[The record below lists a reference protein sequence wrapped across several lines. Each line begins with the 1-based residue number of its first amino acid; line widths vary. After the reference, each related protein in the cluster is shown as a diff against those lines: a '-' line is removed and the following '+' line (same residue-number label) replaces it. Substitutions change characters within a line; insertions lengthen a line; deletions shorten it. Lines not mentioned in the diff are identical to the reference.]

1 MRSPQHR
8 EGMALLTVLLLVAVM
23 AAVSTVVLDDVRF
36 SVRRAT
42 NVELQAQ
49 AQLYADGAEALAR
62 GQIGQL
68 VRASPTRTPV
78 SPDWNGRRLSF
89 PSETGTISAEV
100 RDGQACF
107 NLNSVV
113 FGQGEDLMIQPEGVA
128 QLIALGRTLGV
139 AESRMRAVA
148 DALVDW
154 LDSDP
159 AVRPGGAED
168 ARYAGL
174 STPYRT
180 GGVLLAEVSELRAIQ
195 GVDADLYRT
204 LRPYVCAL
212 PVARLSPINPN
223 TLRPDQAPLLAM
235 LTHGRLAP
243 AAARAVLQGRPA
255 AGWTST
261 DVFWSQPA
269 LAAAAPTQEARDQIT
284 LLTTW
289 FDLRIDIDHA
299 GTRAVRTALLAA
311 APDGTVRTVIRRW
324 TLAE

>member
-1 MRSPQHR
+1 MSRFARR

-23 AAVSTVVLDDVRF
+23 AAVATVVLDDVRF
-36 SVRRAT
+36 SVRRTT

-62 GQIGQL
+62 DQVGRLI
-68 VRASPTRTPV
+68 ASSPTRTPLR
-78 SPDWNGRRLSF
+78 PDWNGRRLSF
-89 PSETGTISAEV
+89 PTDTGAVSAEV

-128 QLIALGRTLGV
+128 QFIALGRGLGV

-154 LDSDP
+154 LDADP

-174 STPYRT
+174 AEPYRT
-180 GGVLLAEVSELRAIQ
+180 GGVLLAEVSELRAVQ
-195 GVDADLYRT
+195 GVDAGLYRT
-204 LRPYVCAL
+204 LRPYLCAL

-223 TLRPDQAPLLAM
+223 TLRPDQAPLLVM
-235 LTHGRLAP
+235 LTHGRLTAP
-243 AAARAVLQGRPA
+243 AARAALQARPRD
-255 AGWTST
+255 GWASA
-261 DVFWSQPA
+261 DAFWSQPA
-269 LAAAAPTQEARDQIT
+269 LASAAPTQEARDQIT
-284 LLTTW
+284 FLTTW
-289 FDLRIDIDHA
+289 FDLRVDIDHA
-299 GTRAVRTALLAA
+299 GARTVRTALLSA
-311 APDGTVRTVIRRW
+311 APDGRVRTVIRRW